1 LFSLHTCSKEEF
13 LLKSNDVVVKICCK
27 TFVLLNDAQSRKRNC
42 LIINIIL
49 SNKQVGRKRER
60 EEIVDVKMHV
70 LI

>member
-1 LFSLHTCSKEEF
+1 M
-13 LLKSNDVVVKICCK
+13 KSNDVVVKICCK
-27 TFVLLNDAQSRKRNC
+27 TFVLVKDAPNRKRNC
-42 LIINIIL
+42 FIINIIL